1 MKKILL
7 VVEDD
12 ALTAHVY
19 KESLER
25 AGYEVQMALDGQAGL
40 DLVAKAAPDA
50 ILLDLMMPK
59 VNGIQVLKQIRSHA
73 QFQALPVL
81 VYTNAFIPKLIHD
94 AKEAGASEVL
104 DKAMLT
110 PKLLLEVLGLAFKN
124 QQP

>member
-1 MKKILL
+1 
-7 VVEDD
+7 
-12 ALTAHVY
+12 
-19 KESLER
+19 
-25 AGYEVQMALDGQAGL
+25 
-40 DLVAKAAPDA
+40 
-50 ILLDLMMPK
+50 LMMPK

-81 VYTNAFIPKLIHD
+81 VYTNVFIPKLIHD